1 MKKGKIFNVVLSFL
15 FVFSLVFT
23 SCEVGMGKAVDLDAP
38 VLTVKQMVSGG
49 ATPKTSFDTT
59 IYCKKSVVFSGE
71 AEDNEAVSNVYAE
84 VKYLGEETYNFL
96 SNATL
101 NGNKWSL
108 SVDFPQ
114 EGPCWLKITAEDKS
128 NNYSV
133 KSSKVIT
140 LFVDDD
146 APVGNAWYIDRL
158 IRGIHY
164 ELKGLDELKAIVAA
178 DPELRQPINKDVAQN
193 VEFVI
198 CSSFSDASG
207 IQNVSISI
215 WDENGTNII
224 SSVAN
229 EAASS
234 YAPRF
239 RITNSQLSSLGNGP
253 HYLQVRYSAE
263 DVVTD
268 PAANAVT
275 DEEFPMGW
283 FLWWPESDNPK
294 FTIQGKELEN
304 ENGNEVLKIHVGDSI
319 GVNVFDDD
327 ELKDNIV
334 CTLTGDS
341 TVTGTYSVQREEDNV
356 TVSLTAPSKP
366 QIMTLN
372 IQAKA
377 TSGTNLNKN
386 VTVYVSDES
395 LPNLIISS
403 PKNNQIPT
411 VTGSDAKIN
420 FKGLTLDKSGAAYLE
435 FVWVPDSK
443 TTTNKNAVATALLNS
458 IDHDECKPTGTDKV
472 KCKTIDGMKVW
483 SAALKYEKEEG
494 GTYAEHS
501 FDFDLKLLE
510 DFVIGSTNENKKE
523 KYFLIRLSRA
533 DGVYVDTEFK
543 LSKDDLKPELK
554 LDNPLGNMALI
565 DPQEA
570 LTIKFHAEKDSQI
583 PMNTSK
589 YKVTYVPKTGN
600 PTVLTGVMGTG
611 EDAGKYVVN
620 SIPASTLTGYAANNE
635 NPKYTFYAEDLLGN
649 SKEETY
655 QFVLSTLPTISSV
668 TTTASSKCKL
678 GDTIYISVLFTKSIT
693 CNNGT
698 KLKLKGIKNESTIHD
713 GSTIGVDD
721 VVYAEYYGGSGSTS
735 ITFKYTVLEGDLSDK
750 LEVYNESDKGP
761 IEGMNSANAHLDV
774 LEDDNNLQANYTI
787 EIDGKSPKVDTI
799 AITTDAVAG
808 NTHGGITYLRAGRK
822 ITAKVKVTEAVT
834 VQGAPKFVLKNGSNT
849 LKLICQG
856 TEDNGKTLVFS
867 AKVESG
873 TINGVYNYDASQCIE
888 DIDKIKDS
896 FGNSLLNEK
905 TGVEDPKITVDTILP
920 VKPTIVPASTPAAG
934 SANKYKDNFKF
945 TINGATG
952 AKTEYSTDGG
962 SEWYDYSSQV
972 TLTADADIVA
982 RSTDYAGN
990 VSPYSD
996 VTSVEVNKTFPAF
1009 TLECTKADGNYKAGT
1024 SLEFLVTFESP
1035 VNISPTSNAYIKIS
1049 GSGANDQTDSNT
1061 KAEIDSNYKGLTG
1074 QSQVRFTYNTRDP
1087 DVFTLKVAKGDV
1099 YLDGIT
1105 DLFGITQG
1113 SQKLENDYSRPNIKC
1128 DGVAPKVKEIVIGGS
1143 KENNVYDNAGARTIT
1158 LTFTENVQLGS
1169 GKIYLRQVAGWA
1181 IPPVLTANE
1190 FTTICNAFP
1199 NGWTY
1204 GTTGKS
1210 GKEILSL
1217 QDNGLDMED
1226 SEWGGASAS
1235 GPINTG
1241 YHGTGQYVG
1250 PYKKSTQGVLTDGT
1264 PDVSTKY
1271 VLDFDIDI
1279 WETDT
1284 THYYDKTF
1292 SNNNYSAPA
1301 TNARTA
1307 NDIRAVLEKVHFH
1320 ERYLSVNATTID
1332 SNDKTKVTF
1341 TLPEGLLGD
1350 EDLPYGRK
1358 WELVIEKGAYMDET
1372 GNKFGAEADGSI
1384 KWVDAIQ
1391 TATGND
1397 SSQTDATANGTWG
1410 RGRTSVPADETPVVL
1425 IKNNT
1430 YEYFWS
1436 DKVAVPVIRVDRY
1449 SYGSGIFQS
1458 DAQGNKT
1465 GQIANG
1471 GTTKPTAYVRVRIDC
1486 ETEGATVTYNSDGKT
1501 ATLTSNTGTP
1511 YTNAG
1516 ANSYSKAPESVY
1528 TSLSASGT
1536 GKKEVV
1542 LSRTNGTMNK
1552 IIFALGSGDY
1562 TKSYIGYVKA
1572 VSSLANHT
1580 PNGATEFASE
1590 GVFQTVVHMVKPT
1603 NNGGTTAC
1611 ADRNSKIFS
1620 IRGTTGFSGE
1630 PYIAPFPLR
1639 DNQINS
1645 PFVRHTYRESSDPN
1659 KTDSKDYYWV
1669 SYEVLVMS
1677 SFSGYGAKNN
1687 NNNPSEWMLNW
1698 GKMEP
1703 GCFIRC
1709 TGLKAWQ

>member
-23 SCEVGMGKAVDLDAP
+23 SCEVGMGKAVDLEAP

-49 ATPKTSFDTT
+49 TTPKTNFDTT
-59 IYCKKSVVFSGE
+59 IYCKKSVVFSGV
-71 AEDNEAVSNVYAE
+71 AEDNDTVSNVYAE
-84 VKYLGEETYNFL
+84 VKYLGEESYNYL
-96 SNATL
+96 SSASMS
-101 NGNKWSL
+101 GNNWSL
-108 SVDFPQ
+108 PVDFPQ

-207 IQNVSISI
+207 IQDVSISI
-215 WDENGTNII
+215 WDEDGNNII

-239 RITNSQLSSLGNGP
+239 RITNSKLSSLGNGP
-253 HYLQVRYSAE
+253 HYLQVRYSAR

-334 CTLTGDS
+334 CTLTGNS

-395 LPNLIISS
+395 LPNLIITS

-411 VTGSDAKIN
+411 VTGTDAKIN

-443 TTTNKNAVATALLNS
+443 TTTTTSKNAVATTLLDS
-458 IDHDECKPTGTDKV
+458 IDHDAYKPTGTNKV
-472 KCKTIDGMKVW
+472 KCTTTNGMKVW

-510 DFVIGSTNENKKE
+510 DFVIGSTNESEKE

-600 PTVLTGVMGTG
+600 PTVLTGAMGTG

-750 LEVYNESDKGP
+750 LEVYNESGKGP
-761 IEGMNSANAHLDV
+761 IEGINSANAHLDV
-774 LEDDNNLQANYTI
+774 LDNDNNLQANYTI
-787 EIDGKSPKVDTI
+787 KIDGKSPKVDTI
-799 AITTDAVAG
+799 TITTDAVTG
-808 NTHGGITYLRAGRK
+808 NTNGGITYLRAGRK

-867 AKVESG
+867 AKIETS
-873 TINGVYNYDASQCIE
+873 TTNGAYNYDASQCIE
-888 DIDKIKDS
+888 NIDKIKDS
-896 FGNSLLNEK
+896 FGNSLLNDK
-905 TGVEDPKITVDTILP
+905 TGVVNPKITIDTNAP
-920 VKPTIVPASTPAAG
+920 AKPTIVPASTPASG
-934 SANKYKDNFKF
+934 STNKYKDNFKF
-945 TINGATG
+945 TINAASGTI
-952 AKTEYSTDGG
+952 TEYSTDGG
-962 SEWYDYSSQV
+962 SEWNNYSSQV

-996 VTSVEVNKTFPAF
+996 VMSVEVNKTFPAF

-1035 VNISPTSNAYIKIS
+1035 VNISSTSTAYIKIS
-1049 GSGANDQTDSNT
+1049 GSGANDHTDSNT
-1061 KAEIDSNYKGLTG
+1061 KAVIDSNYKGTTG
-1074 QSQVRFTYNTRDP
+1074 QSQVKFIYNTRDP
-1087 DVFTLKVAKGDV
+1087 DVFTLMVAKGDV
-1099 YLDGIT
+1099 HLDGIT

-1113 SQKLENDYSRPNIKC
+1113 SQELDEDYKRPNIKC
-1128 DGVAPKVKEIVIGGS
+1128 DGVAPKVKKIEIGGS
-1143 KENNVYDNAGARTIT
+1143 KGNNVYDNAGARTIT

-1190 FTTICNAFP
+1190 FSTICNNLTSTADRE
-1199 NGWTY
+1199 TLAL
-1204 GTTGKS
+1204 TDSDT
-1210 GKEILSL
+1210 
-1217 QDNGLDMED
+1217 GLDLED
-1226 SEWGGASAS
+1226 TEWEGRTNN

-1241 YHGTGQYVG
+1241 YYGTGQFVG
-1250 PYKKSTQGVLTDGT
+1250 PYKKSSQGLNADGT
-1264 PDVSTKY
+1264 PDISTKY

-1279 WETDT
+1279 WETDKK
-1284 THYYDKTF
+1284 HYYEKT
-1292 SNNNYSAPA
+1292 SNNESYQAPDA
-1301 TNARTA
+1301 NETTA
-1307 NDIRAVLEKVHFH
+1307 NDIRAVLEKVHYH
-1320 ERYLSVNATTID
+1320 ERYLSVTSTTIS
-1332 SNDKTKVTF
+1332 SNTVTF
-1341 TLPEGLLGD
+1341 TMPEGLLGD
-1350 EDLPYGRK
+1350 EALPYGRK

-1384 KWVDAIQ
+1384 KQADAIQ
-1391 TATGND
+1391 TATGTT

-1410 RGRTSVPADETPVVL
+1410 RGRTTVADSETPVVL

-1458 DAQGNKT
+1458 DAQGNR
-1465 GQIANG
+1465 GNQIANG
-1471 GTTKPTAYVRVRIDC
+1471 GSTKPTAYVRVRIDC

-1501 ATLTSNTGTP
+1501 ATLTANTGTP
-1511 YTNAG
+1511 YTNDG
-1516 ANSYSKAPESVY
+1516 ASSYLTTTASTYS
-1528 TSLSASGT
+1528 TLSATGT
-1536 GKKEVV
+1536 GKKS
-1542 LSRTNGTMNK
+1542 LTLTKANGVMPT

-1562 TKSYIGYVKA
+1562 TKSYKGFVKA
-1572 VSSLANHT
+1572 VGTKTNHT
-1580 PNGATEFASE
+1580 ANTEVASE
-1590 GVFQTVVHMVKPT
+1590 GVFQTVVHFVKPT
-1603 NNGGTTAC
+1603 TGDGTAYSGKTGA
-1611 ADRNSKIFS
+1611 AGYFS
-1620 IRGTTGFSGE
+1620 IRGTTGFAGE
-1630 PYIAPFPLR
+1630 PMVAPFPLR
-1639 DNQINS
+1639 DNQLNS
-1645 PFVRHTYRESSDPN
+1645 PFLRHTYKENSDDN
-1659 KTDSKDYYWV
+1659 LSDSDDYYWI
-1669 SYEVLVMS
+1669 SYEILLMS
-1677 SFSGYGAKNN
+1677 SLSGYGTTNN
-1687 NNNPSEWMLNW
+1687 STTQCNWMRNW

-1703 GCFIRC
+1703 GEFTRC
-1709 TGLKAWQ
+1709 TGMKCWN